1 MVRNSVKSGAKF
13 GSHKMVFT
21 SGGPDLPEPIGL
33 KLVPIE
39 VAFKEDFYK
48 GLDQQKWS
56 QCISLL
62 GKLRLNAKNALK
74 DYPRLRNAKFTEGK
88 HTQINCT
95 TACIN
100 LIQNGTVTFTPIYP
114 ETIWHSKSLSI
125 TIDVTNATT
134 FLTSSFFFQNF
145 EFLSF

>member
-1 MVRNSVKSGAKF
+1 MPCLQIASSVSVEGQYGDFSASLSVDMNMVRESVKSGAKF

-39 VAFKEDFYK
+39 VAFKGNFYK

-62 GKLRLNAKNALK
+62 GKLRLNAKHALK
-74 DYPRLRNAKFTEGK
+74 EYPRLRNAASIEGK
-88 HTQINCT
+88 QMVP
-95 TACIN
+95 
-100 LIQNGTVTFTPIYP
+100 TVRQPAFTPFR
-114 ETIWHSKSLSI
+114 T
-125 TIDVTNATT
+125 VR
-134 FLTSSFFFQNF
+134 
-145 EFLSF
+145 